1 MVWWGNRH
9 KNDSAEALREAMHL
23 AELSIRKK
31 ITHGSALLLLLVI
44 CAALMNY
51 GIVLQVER
59 KVGLV
64 EVIDDFL
71 NTTLEL
77 RRYEKNYFLYGQEKD
92 FDDTLFYWQKL
103 NLLFDGNA
111 RELSQLVSSDR
122 LQGIR
127 RTMQSYRED
136 MQLLHTLQQ
145 RGGEQDDRLFA
156 KLQEGVRQDGKRLTE
171 FAEATVLAERAA
183 IKGLL
188 HTTRSIL
195 IISALALVVISVT
208 MATVLGRKLLGSLR
222 LLEGYT
228 KKVAHGEMLD
238 PPSHAVEEEIN
249 TLFRAFQRMNLELQ
263 TRQRQLVQSEKLAAL
278 GTLLAGVAHELN
290 NPLSNISTSIQIL
303 AEEIEEGEL
312 GFKKN
317 LIGQIDAQA
326 DKARDIVRSL
336 LEFSR
341 VKEFR
346 KEPVL
351 LRGLVEETVRLL
363 RGQVSGE
370 ATVAVEVP
378 QDIVIVADKQRMQQV
393 FLNLIK
399 NALDAVGAEG
409 HVWVNAQRTSA
420 PGEPLIEIVVE
431 DDGPGMAPEVVRK
444 IFDPFFTTKD
454 VGKGSGLGLFV
465 VYDIIESH
473 GGHITVDSRPG
484 NGTAFVIW
492 LPDEHKE
499 TA

>member
-1 MVWWGNRH
+1 MR
-9 KNDSAEALREAMHL
+9 L

-31 ITHGSALLLLLVI
+31 ITHGFGLLLLLVT
-44 CAALMNY
+44 CTALMTY

-59 KVGLV
+59 KVV
-64 EVIDDFL
+64 MVAVIDDFL

-77 RRYEKNYFLYGQEKD
+77 RRYEKNYFLYGKEKD
-92 FDDTLFYWQKL
+92 FEDSIFYWRQLKTQL
-103 NLLFDGNA
+103 DSNVADLGQFI
-111 RELSQLVSSDR
+111 SQAR

-127 RTMQSYRED
+127 QGLIAYHED
-136 MQLLHTLQQ
+136 MQQFHKLSQQ
-145 RGGEQDDRLFA
+145 REEAGGPATDRYDRLQEA
-156 KLQEGVRQDGKRLTE
+156 VRRNGKLLTS
-171 FAEATVLAERAA
+171 FAEETSLAERTA

-188 HTTRSIL
+188 MTTRSMLIGSAVVLMGIFIAMAIL
-195 IISALALVVISVT
+195 
-208 MATVLGRKLLGSLR
+208 LGRKLVGSLR
-222 LLEGYT
+222 MLEGYT
-228 KKVAHGEMLD
+228 KKIAQGEMLD
-238 PPSHAVEEEIN
+238 PPAHAVEEEIG
-249 TLFRAFQRMNLELQ
+249 TLFRAFQRMNRELRS
-263 TRQRQLVQSEKLAAL
+263 RQRQLVQSEKLAAL

-290 NPLSNISTSIQIL
+290 NPLSNISTSAQIL
-303 AEEIEEGEL
+303 AEEIEAADL
-312 GFKKN
+312 DFKKN
-317 LIGQIDAQA
+317 LLRQIDTQT

-341 VKEFR
+341 VKEFS
-346 KEPVL
+346 KEPVGL
-351 LRGLVEETVRLL
+351 LGLLNDTVLLL
-363 RGQVSGE
+363 RGQFPVGVE
-370 ATVAVEVP
+370 LVLEVP
-378 QDIVIVADKQRMQQV
+378 EDIVILADKQRMQQV

-399 NALDAVGAEG
+399 NAADALDGTG
-409 HVWVNAQRTSA
+409 HVWVSAQKTVA

-431 DDGPGMAPEVVRK
+431 DDGPGIAPEVVKK

-484 NGTAFVIW
+484 NGTDFVIW

>member
-1 MVWWGNRH
+1 
-9 KNDSAEALREAMHL
+9 MHL

-31 ITHGSALLLLLVI
+31 ISHGSALLLLLVI
-44 CAALMNY
+44 CTALMNY

-77 RRYEKNYFLYGQEKD
+77 RRYEKNYFLYAQEKD

-103 NLLFDGNA
+103 NHLFDSNA
-111 RELSQLVSSDR
+111 GELSQLVSYSR

-127 RTMQSYRED
+127 QTMERYRED
-136 MQLLHTLQQ
+136 MVTLHGLHQ
-145 RGGEQDDRLFA
+145 RGRGPDDRLYA
-156 KLQEGVRQDGKRLTE
+156 KLQEGVRQSGKLLTE
-171 FAEATVLAERAA
+171 FAEATALAERAA

-188 HTTRSIL
+188 QTTRSIL
-195 IISALALVVISVT
+195 IVSALALVVISVV

-290 NPLSNISTSIQIL
+290 NPLSNISTSAQIL
-303 AEEIEEGEL
+303 DEELDSGDRD
-312 GFKKN
+312 FKKN
-317 LIGQIDAQA
+317 LIGQIETQT
-326 DKARDIVRSL
+326 DKARDIVRNL

-341 VKEFR
+341 VKEFK
-346 KEPVL
+346 KEP
-351 LRGLVEETVRLL
+351 LRLRALIEETVRLL
-363 RGQVSGE
+363 RGQVPSE
-370 ATVAVEVP
+370 VAMVVEVP
-378 QDIVIVADKQRMQQV
+378 DDIVIVADKQRMQQV

-399 NALDAVGAEG
+399 NAMDAIGEEG

-431 DDGPGMAPEVVRK
+431 DDGPGMAPEVAKK

-484 NGTAFVIW
+484 NGTSFVLW
-492 LPDEHKE
+492 LPDEGKE
-499 TA
+499 TV

>member
-1 MVWWGNRH
+1 
-9 KNDSAEALREAMHL
+9 MHL

-31 ITHGSALLLLLVI
+31 ISRGSALMLFLVI
-44 CAALMNY
+44 CTALMNY

-59 KVGLV
+59 KISLV
-64 EVIDDFL
+64 EVIDDFF

-77 RRYEKNYFLYGQEKD
+77 RRYEKNYFLYAQEKD
-92 FDDTLFYWQKL
+92 FDDALFYWQRL
-103 NLLFDGNA
+103 NSLFDGNA
-111 RELSQLVSSDR
+111 RELSQLVSSSR

-127 RTMQSYRED
+127 QTMQSYRED
-136 MQLLHTLQQ
+136 LRMLHALHQ
-145 RGGEQDDRLFA
+145 RGKSQDDRLFA
-156 KLQEGVRQDGKRLTE
+156 KRREGVRRNGKLLTE
-171 FAEATVLAERAA
+171 FAEATALAERAA
-183 IKGLL
+183 IRGLL
-188 HTTRSIL
+188 HTIRSLL
-195 IISALALVVISVT
+195 IVSALTLVVISVVMT
-208 MATVLGRKLLGSLR
+208 TVLGRKLLGSLR

-228 KKVAHGEMLD
+228 KKVAQGEMLD
-238 PPSHAVEEEIN
+238 PPARAVEEEIN

-290 NPLSNISTSIQIL
+290 NPLSNISTSAQIL
-303 AEEIEEGEL
+303 DEEIDSSDRD
-312 GFKKN
+312 FKKN
-317 LIGQIDAQA
+317 LIGQIETQT
-326 DKARDIVRSL
+326 DKARDIVRNL

-341 VKEFR
+341 AKEFK
-346 KEPVL
+346 KEPLL
-351 LRGLVEETVRLL
+351 LRGLVEETVFFL
-363 RGQVSGE
+363 RGQVPSE
-370 ATVAVEVP
+370 VAVVVEVP
-378 QDIVIVADKQRMQQV
+378 DDIVIEADKQRMQQV

-399 NALDAVGAEG
+399 NAVDALGAEG

-420 PGEPLIEIVVE
+420 PGEPLIEIVIE
-431 DDGPGMAPEVVRK
+431 DDGPGMAPEVVKK

-473 GGHITVDSRPG
+473 GGRITVDSRPG
-484 NGTAFVIW
+484 NGTSFVIW